1 MFVTPDSVRDA
12 IALVGCSLRGDE
24 EGSRA
29 VKSAADLGEVAE
41 TLAWFVAGLL
51 RAVSPACAGGD
62 DPLKLLD
69 RLRDGLAT
77 EDGTS

>member
-1 MFVTPDSVRDA
+1 MFVTDDAVRDA
-12 IALVGCSLRGDE
+12 FALVLCALRGDE

-29 VKSAADLGEVAE
+29 VRSAADLGEVAE
-41 TLAWFVAGLL
+41 TLAFLVGGLL

-69 RLRDGLAT
+69 RLRDGLAG
-77 EDGTS
+77 EDGA